1 MHLIMAKVCH
11 RSSLS
16 KWAPVW
22 VSSCKCYNEKDEETI
37 GYTKPF
43 IANDLG
49 EKMAQRTVDKE
60 SKIWQTMLAILQ
72 VV

>member
-1 MHLIMAKVCH
+1 
-11 RSSLS
+11 
-16 KWAPVW
+16 
-22 VSSCKCYNEKDEETI
+22 VSSCKYYNEKDEETI
-37 GYTKPF
+37 GCTKPF

-60 SKIWQTMLAILQ
+60 SKIWQTMLVILQ